1 MNWFSIFR
9 LGLVQLC
16 IGSSVVIPLSTLNRL
31 MKVELAL
38 PATIAGFLIALHYA
52 VQLTRVNWG
61 HLSDKSRNRS
71 QWIVL
76 GMLILGIGGI
86 LASSSIPLIESHFS
100 YGIMLALLSYSLIG
114 FGVGAAGTPLLALL
128 ATYSSKSQKGFA
140 ASITFLM
147 MILGLAITGI
157 TVGTILDP
165 YSHQK
170 LLKITSS
177 LAIITIIISFLSL
190 RNLERSLQNSSHALT
205 PNTINSDV
213 PILEGIKKVWM
224 EREAR
229 LFTIFIFISMGAF
242 SMQDPILEPFAGEVF
257 GFTVGEST
265 KLDGF
270 HKIGTLIGIISIVLC
285 LSKFRIGFGSL
296 SIVKNERLGSE
307 KLWLITG
314 CLFSALSLFII
325 SLLALTFKEPNLLN
339 SVVFIFG
346 ISNGVFTAGVL
357 GTMLHLASRGSGDNK
372 EGTRM
377 GIWGAA
383 QAYAT
388 MIAVFF
394 STLLVDILGLIMT
407 SLPSIYGIV
416 FLTAAS
422 FFIAS
427 AYLGSLIIKSDELNP
442 NQNILQ
448 SVN

>member
-1 MNWFSIFR
+1 MNWFSILR

-61 HLSDKSRNRS
+61 YLSDKTQNRS
-71 QWIVL
+71 QWIIF
-76 GMLILGIGGI
+76 GMLILGIGGV
-86 LASSSIPLIESHFS
+86 LASVSIPLIESNFA
-100 YGIMLALLSYSLIG
+100 YGIMLALFSYTLIG

-128 ATYSSKSQKGFA
+128 ASYSSKSQKGFA

-157 TVGTILDP
+157 TAGIILDP

-170 LLKITSS
+170 LIKITAS
-177 LAIITIIISFLSL
+177 LAIITNILSYLSL
-190 RNLERSLQNSSHALT
+190 KNLEKSLLNNADARIPNS
-205 PNTINSDV
+205 IRYDV
-213 PILEGIKKVWM
+213 PFLTGIKKIWM

-257 GFTVGEST
+257 GFAVGEST

-270 HKIGTLIGIISIVLC
+270 HKVGTLIGIILIILC
-285 LSKFRIGFGSL
+285 LSKFRIGFGSF
-296 SIVKNERLGSE
+296 SIFKNERLGSE

-325 SLLALTFKEPNLLN
+325 SLLGLTYRDPGILN
-339 SVVFIFG
+339 SVVFFFG
-346 ISNGVFTAGVL
+346 ISNGVFTAGIL
-357 GTMLHLASRGSGDNK
+357 GTMLHLASRGSGDNNT
-372 EGTRM
+372 GTRM

-394 STLLVDILGLIMT
+394 STVLVDILGLMMN
-407 SLPSIYGIV
+407 SLPSVYGIV

-422 FFIAS
+422 FFIA
-427 AYLGSLIIKSDELNP
+427 AAFLGSLIIKKDELDQ

-448 SVN
+448 SVS

>member
-1 MNWFSIFR
+1 MNWFSILR

-61 HLSDKSRNRS
+61 YLSDKTQNRS
-71 QWIVL
+71 QWIIF
-76 GMLILGIGGI
+76 GMLILGIGGV
-86 LASSSIPLIESHFS
+86 LASTSIPLIESNFA
-100 YGIMLALLSYSLIG
+100 YGIMLALFSYTLIG

-128 ATYSSKSQKGFA
+128 ASYSSKSQKGFA

-157 TVGTILDP
+157 TAGIILDP

-170 LLKITSS
+170 LIKITVS
-177 LAIITIIISFLSL
+177 LAIITNIISYVSL
-190 RNLERSLQNSSHALT
+190 KNLERSLQNNSNTYTL
-205 PNTINSDV
+205 NTINSDV
-213 PILEGIKKVWM
+213 PFLEGIKKVWM

-257 GFTVGEST
+257 GFAVGEST

-270 HKIGTLIGIISIVLC
+270 HKIGTLIGIVLIILC

-296 SIVKNERLGSE
+296 SIVKNDSLGSE
-307 KLWLITG
+307 KFWLITG

-325 SLLALTFKEPNLLN
+325 SLLGLTYRDPGILN
-339 SVVFIFG
+339 SVVFLFG
-346 ISNGVFTAGVL
+346 ISNGVFTAGIL
-357 GTMLHLASRGSGDNK
+357 GTMLHLASRNSGDNNT
-372 EGTRM
+372 GTRM

-394 STLLVDILGLIMT
+394 STVLVDILGLMMN
-407 SLPSIYGIV
+407 SLPSVYGIV

-422 FFIAS
+422 FFIA
-427 AYLGSLIIKSDELNP
+427 AAFLGSLIIKKDELDQ

-448 SVN
+448 SVS

>member
-1 MNWFSIFR
+1 MNWFSILR
-9 LGLVQLC
+9 LGLIQLC

-61 HLSDKSRNRS
+61 YLSDKTQNRS
-71 QWIVL
+71 QWIIF
-76 GMLILGIGGI
+76 GMLILGIGGV
-86 LASSSIPLIESHFS
+86 LASASIPLIESNFA
-100 YGIMLALLSYSLIG
+100 YGIMLALFSYTLIG

-128 ATYSSKSQKGFA
+128 ASYSSKSQKGFA

-157 TVGTILDP
+157 TAGIILDP

-170 LLKITSS
+170 LIKITTS
-177 LAIITIIISFLSL
+177 LAIITNILSYLSL
-190 RNLERSLQNSSHALT
+190 KNLEKTLRNNADVRT
-205 PNTINSDV
+205 PNAINYNE
-213 PILEGIKKVWM
+213 PFLEGIKKVWM

-257 GFTVGEST
+257 GFAVGEST

-270 HKIGTLIGIISIVLC
+270 HKIGTLIGIILIILC
-285 LSKFRIGFGSL
+285 LSKFRIGFASL

-307 KLWLITG
+307 KFWLITG
-314 CLFSALSLFII
+314 CLFSAFSLFII
-325 SLLALTFKEPNLLN
+325 SLLGLTYRDPGILN
-339 SVVFIFG
+339 SVVFLFG
-346 ISNGVFTAGVL
+346 ISNGVFTAGIL
-357 GTMLHLASRGSGDNK
+357 GTMLHLASRGSDGNNT
-372 EGTRM
+372 GTRM

-394 STLLVDILGLIMT
+394 STVLVDILGLMMN
-407 SLPSIYGIV
+407 SLPNVYGIV

-422 FFIAS
+422 FFIA
-427 AYLGSLIIKSDELNP
+427 AAFLGSLIIKKDELDQ

>member
-61 HLSDKSRNRS
+61 HLSDKSQNRS

-86 LASSSIPLIESHFS
+86 LASASIPLIENRFS
-100 YGIMLALLSYSLIG
+100 YGIILALFSYSLIG

-325 SLLALTFKEPNLLN
+325 SLLALTFTEPNLLN

-407 SLPSIYGIV
+407 SLPSVYGIV

>member
-1 MNWFSIFR
+1 MNWFSILR

-61 HLSDKSRNRS
+61 YLSDKTQNRS
-71 QWIVL
+71 QWIIF
-76 GMLILGIGGI
+76 GMLILGIGGV
-86 LASSSIPLIESHFS
+86 LASVSIPLIESNFA
-100 YGIMLALLSYSLIG
+100 YGIMLALFSYTLIG

-128 ATYSSKSQKGFA
+128 ASYSSKSQKGFA

-157 TVGTILDP
+157 TAGIILDP

-170 LLKITSS
+170 LMKITAS
-177 LAIITIIISFLSL
+177 LAIITNILSYLSL
-190 RNLERSLQNSSHALT
+190 KNLEKSLLNNADARIPNS
-205 PNTINSDV
+205 IRYDV
-213 PILEGIKKVWM
+213 PFLTGIKKIWM

-257 GFTVGEST
+257 GFAVGEST

-270 HKIGTLIGIISIVLC
+270 HKVGTLIGIILIILC
-285 LSKFRIGFGSL
+285 LSKFRIGFGSF
-296 SIVKNERLGSE
+296 SIFKNERLGSE
-307 KLWLITG
+307 KFWLITG

-325 SLLALTFKEPNLLN
+325 SLLGLTYRDPGILN
-339 SVVFIFG
+339 SVVFFFG
-346 ISNGVFTAGVL
+346 ISNGVFTAGIL
-357 GTMLHLASRGSGDNK
+357 GTMLHLASRGSGDNNT
-372 EGTRM
+372 GTRM

-394 STLLVDILGLIMT
+394 STVLVDILGLMMN
-407 SLPSIYGIV
+407 SLPSVYGIV

-422 FFIAS
+422 FFIA
-427 AYLGSLIIKSDELNP
+427 AAFLGSLIIKKDELDQ

-448 SVN
+448 SVS

>member
-1 MNWFSIFR
+1 MNWFTIFR

-61 HLSDKSRNRS
+61 HLSDKSQNRS

-76 GMLILGIGGI
+76 GMLILGMGGI
-86 LASSSIPLIESHFS
+86 LASASIPLIESHFS
-100 YGIMLALLSYSLIG
+100 YGIMLAIFSYSLIG

-128 ATYSSKSQKGFA
+128 ASYSSKSQKGFA

-147 MILGLAITGI
+147 MILGLAVTGI
-157 TVGTILDP
+157 TVGLILDP

-170 LLKITSS
+170 LIKITSS
-177 LAIITIIISFLSL
+177 LAIITNIISFLSL
-190 RNLERSLQNSSHALT
+190 RNLERSLQDSLNGLT
-205 PNTINSDV
+205 PATINSDV

-224 EREAR
+224 ERDAR

-270 HKIGTLIGIISIVLC
+270 HKIGTLIGIIAIVLC
-285 LSKFRIGFGSL
+285 LSKFSVGSGFL
-296 SIVKNERLGSE
+296 SIVKNDRIGSE
-307 KLWLITG
+307 KLWLIIG

-325 SLLALTFKEPNLLN
+325 SLLALTSAEASVLN
-339 SVVFIFG
+339 SVVFFFG

-357 GTMLHLASRGSGDNK
+357 GTMLHLASKGSGDYK

-388 MIAVFF
+388 MIAVFL
-394 STLLVDILGLIMT
+394 STLLVDVLGLFMT
-407 SLPSIYGIV
+407 SLPSVYGIV

-427 AYLGSLIIKSDELNP
+427 AYLGSLIIKSDEPNP

>member
-1 MNWFSIFR
+1 MNWFSILR

-61 HLSDKSRNRS
+61 YLSDKTQNRS
-71 QWIVL
+71 QWIIF
-76 GMLILGIGGI
+76 GMLILGIGGV
-86 LASSSIPLIESHFS
+86 LASVSIPLIESNFA
-100 YGIMLALLSYSLIG
+100 YGIMLALFSYTLIG

-128 ATYSSKSQKGFA
+128 ASYSSKSQKGFA

-157 TVGTILDP
+157 TAGIILDP

-170 LLKITSS
+170 LMKITAS
-177 LAIITIIISFLSL
+177 LAIITNILSYLSL
-190 RNLERSLQNSSHALT
+190 KNLEKSLLNNADARIPNS
-205 PNTINSDV
+205 IRYDV
-213 PILEGIKKVWM
+213 PFLTGIKKIWM

-257 GFTVGEST
+257 GFAVGEST

-270 HKIGTLIGIISIVLC
+270 HKIGTLIGIILIILC
-285 LSKFRIGFGSL
+285 LSKFRIGFRSF
-296 SIVKNERLGSE
+296 SIFKNERLGSE
-307 KLWLITG
+307 KFWLITG

-325 SLLALTFKEPNLLN
+325 SLLGLTYRDPGILN
-339 SVVFIFG
+339 SVVFFFG
-346 ISNGVFTAGVL
+346 ISNGVFTAGIL
-357 GTMLHLASRGSGDNK
+357 GTMLHLASRGSGDNNT
-372 EGTRM
+372 GTRM

-394 STLLVDILGLIMT
+394 STVLVDILGLMMN
-407 SLPSIYGIV
+407 SLPSVYGIV

-422 FFIAS
+422 FFIA
-427 AYLGSLIIKSDELNP
+427 AAFLGSLIIKKDELDQ

-448 SVN
+448 SVS

>member
-61 HLSDKSRNRS
+61 HLSDKSQNRS

-86 LASSSIPLIESHFS
+86 LASASIPLIENRFS
-100 YGIMLALLSYSLIG
+100 YGIILALLSYSLIG

-213 PILEGIKKVWM
+213 PILEGIKKVWR
-224 EREAR
+224 ERDAR

-325 SLLALTFKEPNLLN
+325 SLLALTFTEPNLLN

-407 SLPSIYGIV
+407 SLPSVYGIV

>member
-61 HLSDKSRNRS
+61 HLSDKSQNRS

-86 LASSSIPLIESHFS
+86 LASASIPLIENRFS
-100 YGIMLALLSYSLIG
+100 YGIILALLSYGLIG

-157 TVGTILDP
+157 TVGIILDP

-170 LLKITSS
+170 LIKITSS
-177 LAIITIIISFLSL
+177 LAIITNIISFLSL
-190 RNLERSLQNSSHALT
+190 RHLERSLQNSSHALK
-205 PNTINSDV
+205 PNTISSDV

-285 LSKFRIGFGSL
+285 LSKFRFGFGSL

-325 SLLALTFKEPNLLN
+325 SLLALKFTESSVLN
-339 SVVFIFG
+339 AVVFIFG

-357 GTMLHLASRGSGDNK
+357 GTMLHLASRGSSDNK

-394 STLLVDILGLIMT
+394 STFLVDILGLMMT
-407 SLPSIYGIV
+407 SLPSVYGIV

>member
-1 MNWFSIFR
+1 MNWFSILR

-61 HLSDKSRNRS
+61 YLSDKTQNRS
-71 QWIVL
+71 QWIIF
-76 GMLILGIGGI
+76 GMLILGIGGV
-86 LASSSIPLIESHFS
+86 LASVSIPLIESNFA
-100 YGIMLALLSYSLIG
+100 YGIMLALFSYTLIG

-128 ATYSSKSQKGFA
+128 ASYSSKSQKGFA

-157 TVGTILDP
+157 TAGIILDP

-170 LLKITSS
+170 LMKITAS
-177 LAIITIIISFLSL
+177 LAIITNILSYLSL
-190 RNLERSLQNSSHALT
+190 KNLEKSLLNNADARIPNSIRYDAPFLT
-205 PNTINSDV
+205 
-213 PILEGIKKVWM
+213 GIKKIWM

-257 GFTVGEST
+257 GFAVGEST

-270 HKIGTLIGIISIVLC
+270 HKVGTLIGIILIILC
-285 LSKFRIGFGSL
+285 LSKFRIGFGSF
-296 SIVKNERLGSE
+296 SIFKNERLGSE

-325 SLLALTFKEPNLLN
+325 SLLGLTYRDPGILN
-339 SVVFIFG
+339 SVVFFFG
-346 ISNGVFTAGVL
+346 ISNGVFTAGIL
-357 GTMLHLASRGSGDNK
+357 GTMLHLASRGSGDNNT
-372 EGTRM
+372 GTRM

-394 STLLVDILGLIMT
+394 STVLVDILGLMMN
-407 SLPSIYGIV
+407 SLPGVYGIV

-422 FFIAS
+422 FFIA
-427 AYLGSLIIKSDELNP
+427 AAFLGSLIIKKDELDQ

>member
-61 HLSDKSRNRS
+61 HLSDKSQNRS

-86 LASSSIPLIESHFS
+86 LASASIPLIENRFS
-100 YGIMLALLSYSLIG
+100 YGIILALLSYSLIG

-296 SIVKNERLGSE
+296 SIIKNERLGSE

-325 SLLALTFKEPNLLN
+325 SLLALTFTEPNLLN

-407 SLPSIYGIV
+407 SLPSVYGIV

>member
-1 MNWFSIFR
+1 MNWFSILR

-61 HLSDKSRNRS
+61 YLSDKTQNRS
-71 QWIVL
+71 QWIIF
-76 GMLILGIGGI
+76 GMLVLGIGGV
-86 LASSSIPLIESHFS
+86 LASASIPLIENNFAYGILLALFS
-100 YGIMLALLSYSLIG
+100 YTLIG

-128 ATYSSKSQKGFA
+128 ASYSSKSQKGFA

-157 TVGTILDP
+157 TAGIILDP
-165 YSHQK
+165 YSHEK
-170 LLKITSS
+170 LLKITASI
-177 LAIITIIISFLSL
+177 AIITNILSYLSL
-190 RNLERSLQNSSHALT
+190 KNLEKSMQNNAAAHT
-205 PNTINSDV
+205 PNAINYDV
-213 PILEGIKKVWM
+213 PFLEGIKKVWM

-257 GFTVGEST
+257 GFAVGEST

-270 HKIGTLIGIISIVLC
+270 HKIGTLIGIILIILC
-285 LSKFRIGFGSL
+285 LSKFKIGFGSL

-307 KLWLITG
+307 KFWLITG
-314 CLFSALSLFII
+314 CLFSAFSLFII
-325 SLLALTFKEPNLLN
+325 SLLGLTYRDPGILN
-339 SVVFIFG
+339 SVVFLFG
-346 ISNGVFTAGVL
+346 ISNGVFTAGIL
-357 GTMLHLASRGSGDNK
+357 GTMLHLASKDSGDNNT
-372 EGTRM
+372 GTRM

-394 STLLVDILGLIMT
+394 STVLVDILGLMMN
-407 SLPSIYGIV
+407 SLPSVYGIV

-422 FFIAS
+422 FFIA
-427 AYLGSLIIKSDELNP
+427 AAFLGSFIIKKDELDQ

-448 SVN
+448 SVS

>member
-1 MNWFSIFR
+1 MNWFSILR

-61 HLSDKSRNRS
+61 YLSDKTQNRS
-71 QWIVL
+71 QWIIF
-76 GMLILGIGGI
+76 GMLILGIGGV
-86 LASSSIPLIESHFS
+86 LASASIPLIESNFA
-100 YGIMLALLSYSLIG
+100 YGIMLALFSYTLIG

-128 ATYSSKSQKGFA
+128 ASYSSKSQKGFA

-157 TVGTILDP
+157 TAGILLDP

-170 LLKITSS
+170 LIKITAS
-177 LAIITIIISFLSL
+177 LAIITNILSYLSL
-190 RNLERSLQNSSHALT
+190 KNLEKSLQNNADGRI
-205 PNTINSDV
+205 PNAINYDV
-213 PILEGIKKVWM
+213 PFLEGIKKVWM

-257 GFTVGEST
+257 GFAVGEST

-270 HKIGTLIGIISIVLC
+270 HKIGTLIGIILIILC

-307 KLWLITG
+307 KFWLITG
-314 CLFSALSLFII
+314 CIFSAFSLFMI
-325 SLLALTFKEPNLLN
+325 SLLGLTYRDPSILN
-339 SVVFIFG
+339 SVVFLFG
-346 ISNGVFTAGVL
+346 ISNGVFTAGIL
-357 GTMLHLASRGSGDNK
+357 GTMLHLASRGSDGNNT
-372 EGTRM
+372 GTRM

-394 STLLVDILGLIMT
+394 STVLVDILGLMMN
-407 SLPSIYGIV
+407 SLPNVYGIV

-422 FFIAS
+422 FFIVA
-427 AYLGSLIIKSDELNP
+427 AFLGSLIIKKDELDQ

>member
-1 MNWFSIFR
+1 MNWFSILR

-61 HLSDKSRNRS
+61 YLSDKTQNRS
-71 QWIVL
+71 QWIIF
-76 GMLILGIGGI
+76 GMLILGIGGV
-86 LASSSIPLIESHFS
+86 LASASIPLIESNFV
-100 YGIMLALLSYSLIG
+100 YGIMLALFSYTLIG

-128 ATYSSKSQKGFA
+128 ASYSSKSQKGFA

-157 TVGTILDP
+157 TAGIILDP

-170 LLKITSS
+170 LIKITAC
-177 LAIITIIISFLSL
+177 LAIITNILSYLSL
-190 RNLERSLQNSSHALT
+190 KNLEKTLRNNTDART
-205 PNTINSDV
+205 PNASNYKE
-213 PILEGIKKVWM
+213 PFLEGIKKVWM

-257 GFTVGEST
+257 GFAVGEST

-270 HKIGTLIGIISIVLC
+270 HKIGTLIGIILIILC
-285 LSKFRIGFGSL
+285 LSKFRIGFASL
-296 SIVKNERLGSE
+296 SIVKKERLGSE
-307 KLWLITG
+307 KFWLITG
-314 CLFSALSLFII
+314 CLFSAFSLFII
-325 SLLALTFKEPNLLN
+325 SLLGLTYRDPGILN
-339 SVVFIFG
+339 SIVFLFG
-346 ISNGVFTAGVL
+346 ISNGVFTAGIL
-357 GTMLHLASRGSGDNK
+357 GTMLHLASRGSDDNNT
-372 EGTRM
+372 GTRM

-394 STLLVDILGLIMT
+394 STVLVDILGLMMN
-407 SLPSIYGIV
+407 SLPSVYGIV

-422 FFIAS
+422 FFIA
-427 AYLGSLIIKSDELNP
+427 AAFLGSLILKKDELNQ

-448 SVN
+448 SVS

>member
-1 MNWFSIFR
+1 MNWFSILR

-61 HLSDKSRNRS
+61 YLSDKTQNRS
-71 QWIVL
+71 QWIIF
-76 GMLILGIGGI
+76 GMLILGIGGV
-86 LASSSIPLIESHFS
+86 LASVSIPLIESNFA
-100 YGIMLALLSYSLIG
+100 YGIMLALFSYTLIG

-128 ATYSSKSQKGFA
+128 ASYSSKSQKGFA

-157 TVGTILDP
+157 TAGIILDP

-170 LLKITSS
+170 LIKITAS
-177 LAIITIIISFLSL
+177 LAIITNIFSYLSLKNLEKSL
-190 RNLERSLQNSSHALT
+190 RNNAVAHT
-205 PNTINSDV
+205 PNAIRYDV
-213 PILEGIKKVWM
+213 PFLTGIKKIWM

-257 GFTVGEST
+257 GYAVGEST

-270 HKIGTLIGIISIVLC
+270 HKIGTLIGIILIVLC
-285 LSKFRIGFGSL
+285 LSKFRIGFRSF

-307 KLWLITG
+307 KFWLITG

-325 SLLALTFKEPNLLN
+325 SLLGLTFRDPGILN
-339 SVVFIFG
+339 SVVFLFG
-346 ISNGVFTAGVL
+346 ISNGVFTAGIL
-357 GTMLHLASRGSGDNK
+357 GTMLHLASRGSGDNNT
-372 EGTRM
+372 GTRM

-394 STLLVDILGLIMT
+394 STVLVDILGLMMN
-407 SLPSIYGIV
+407 SLPSVYGIV

-422 FFIAS
+422 FFIA
-427 AYLGSLIIKSDELNP
+427 AAFLGSLIIRKDELDQ

-448 SVN
+448 SVS

>member
-61 HLSDKSRNRS
+61 HLSDKSRYRS
-71 QWIVL
+71 QWIVF

-86 LASSSIPLIESHFS
+86 LASASIPLIESRFS

-157 TVGTILDP
+157 TVGIILDP

-170 LLKITSS
+170 LIKITSS
-177 LAIITIIISFLSL
+177 LAILTNIISFLSL
-190 RNLERSLQNSSHALT
+190 RNLERSLQNSSNALT
-205 PNTINSDV
+205 QNTINSDV

-224 EREAR
+224 ERDAR

-270 HKIGTLIGIISIVLC
+270 HKIGTLLGIISIVLC
-285 LSKFRIGFGSL
+285 LSKFKIGFGSL

-325 SLLALTFKEPNLLN
+325 SLLALTFAESSALN
-339 SVVFIFG
+339 SVVFFFG
-346 ISNGVFTAGVL
+346 ISNGIFTAGVL
-357 GTMLHLASRGSGDNK
+357 GTMLHLASRGSSDNK

-407 SLPSIYGIV
+407 SLPSVYGIV
-416 FLTAAS
+416 FLTAAC

-442 NQNILQ
+442 NQNLLQ

>member
-1 MNWFSIFR
+1 MSWFSIFR

-61 HLSDKSRNRS
+61 HLSDKTQNRS
-71 QWIVL
+71 QWIIF

-86 LASSSIPLIESHFS
+86 LASVSIPLIESRFGQ
-100 YGIMLALLSYSLIG
+100 GIMLALFSYSLIG

-128 ATYSSKSQKGFA
+128 ASYSSKSQKGFA

-147 MILGLAITGI
+147 MILGLAVTGI
-157 TVGTILDP
+157 TVGIILDP

-170 LLKITSS
+170 LIQITSS
-177 LAIITIIISFLSL
+177 LAVITNIISFMSL
-190 RNLERSLQNSSHALT
+190 RNLEKSLQNSSYDPET
-205 PNTINSDV
+205 ETINYNVSF
-213 PILEGIKKVWM
+213 IEGIKKVWM

-257 GFTVGEST
+257 GFAVGEST

-270 HKIGTLIGIISIVLC
+270 HKIGTLIGIILIILC

-296 SIVKNERLGSE
+296 SFVKNERLGSE
-307 KLWLITG
+307 KFWLITG
-314 CLFSALSLFII
+314 CLFSALSLIII
-325 SLLALTFKEPNLLN
+325 SVLGLTYRDPGILN
-339 SVVFIFG
+339 SVVFLFG
-346 ISNGVFTAGVL
+346 ISNGVFTAGIL
-357 GTMLHLASRGSGDNK
+357 GTMLHLASRGSGGNNT
-372 EGTRM
+372 GTRM

-394 STLLVDILGLIMT
+394 STVLVDILGLMMN
-407 SLPSIYGIV
+407 SLPSVYGIV

-422 FFIAS
+422 FFIA
-427 AYLGSLIIKSDELNP
+427 AAFLGSLIIKKDELDQ

-448 SVN
+448 SVS

>member
-1 MNWFSIFR
+1 MNWFSILR

-52 VQLTRVNWG
+52 VQLTRVNLG
-61 HLSDKSRNRS
+61 YLSDKTQNRS
-71 QWIVL
+71 QWIIF
-76 GMLILGIGGI
+76 GMLILGIGGV
-86 LASSSIPLIESHFS
+86 LASVSIPLIESNFA
-100 YGIMLALLSYSLIG
+100 YGIMLALFSYTLIG

-128 ATYSSKSQKGFA
+128 ASYSSKSQKGFA

-157 TVGTILDP
+157 TAGIILDP

-170 LLKITSS
+170 LMKITAS
-177 LAIITIIISFLSL
+177 LAIITNILSYLSL
-190 RNLERSLQNSSHALT
+190 KNLEKSLLNNADARIPNS
-205 PNTINSDV
+205 IRYDV
-213 PILEGIKKVWM
+213 PFLTGIKKIWM

-257 GFTVGEST
+257 GFAVGEST

-270 HKIGTLIGIISIVLC
+270 HKIGTLIGIILIILC
-285 LSKFRIGFGSL
+285 LSKFRIGFRSF
-296 SIVKNERLGSE
+296 SIFKNERLGSE
-307 KLWLITG
+307 KFWLITG

-325 SLLALTFKEPNLLN
+325 SLLGLTYRDPGILN
-339 SVVFIFG
+339 SVVFFFG
-346 ISNGVFTAGVL
+346 ISNGVFTAGIL
-357 GTMLHLASRGSGDNK
+357 GTMLHLASRGSGDNNT
-372 EGTRM
+372 GTRM

-394 STLLVDILGLIMT
+394 STVLVDILGLMMN
-407 SLPSIYGIV
+407 SLPSVYGIV

-422 FFIAS
+422 FFIA
-427 AYLGSLIIKSDELNP
+427 AAFLGSLIIKKDELDQ

-448 SVN
+448 SVS

>member
-1 MNWFSIFR
+1 MNWFSILR

-61 HLSDKSRNRS
+61 YLSDKTQNRS
-71 QWIVL
+71 QWIIF
-76 GMLILGIGGI
+76 GMLILGIGGV
-86 LASSSIPLIESHFS
+86 LASASIPLIESNFA
-100 YGIMLALLSYSLIG
+100 YGIMLALFSYTLIG

-128 ATYSSKSQKGFA
+128 ASYSSKSQKGFA

-157 TVGTILDP
+157 TAGIILDP

-170 LLKITSS
+170 LIKITAS
-177 LAIITIIISFLSL
+177 LAIITNILSYLSL
-190 RNLERSLQNSSHALT
+190 KNLEKSLQNNADART
-205 PNTINSDV
+205 QNAINYDV
-213 PILEGIKKVWM
+213 PFLEGIKKVWM

-257 GFTVGEST
+257 GFAVGEST

-270 HKIGTLIGIISIVLC
+270 HKIGTLIGIILIILC

-296 SIVKNERLGSE
+296 SFVKNERLGSE
-307 KLWLITG
+307 KFWLITG
-314 CLFSALSLFII
+314 CLFSALSLIII
-325 SLLALTFKEPNLLN
+325 SVLGLTYRDPGILN
-339 SVVFIFG
+339 SVVFLFG
-346 ISNGVFTAGVL
+346 ISNGVFTAGIL
-357 GTMLHLASRGSGDNK
+357 GTMLHLASRGSGDNNT
-372 EGTRM
+372 GTRM

-394 STLLVDILGLIMT
+394 STVLVDILGIMMN
-407 SLPSIYGIV
+407 SLPSVYGIV

-422 FFIAS
+422 FFIA
-427 AYLGSLIIKSDELNP
+427 AAFLGSLIIKKDELDQ

-448 SVN
+448 SVS

>member
-1 MNWFSIFR
+1 MNWFSILR

-61 HLSDKSRNRS
+61 YLSDKTQNRS
-71 QWIVL
+71 QWIIF
-76 GMLILGIGGI
+76 GMLILGIGGV
-86 LASSSIPLIESHFS
+86 LASVSIPLIESNFA
-100 YGIMLALLSYSLIG
+100 YGIMLALFSYTLIG

-128 ATYSSKSQKGFA
+128 ASYSSKSQKGFA

-157 TVGTILDP
+157 TTGIILDP

-170 LLKITSS
+170 LMKITAS
-177 LAIITIIISFLSL
+177 LAIITNILSYLSL
-190 RNLERSLQNSSHALT
+190 KNLEKSLLNNADARIPNSIRYDAPFLT
-205 PNTINSDV
+205 
-213 PILEGIKKVWM
+213 GIKKIWM

-257 GFTVGEST
+257 GFAVGEST

-270 HKIGTLIGIISIVLC
+270 HKVGTLIGIILIILC
-285 LSKFRIGFGSL
+285 LSKFRIGFGSF
-296 SIVKNERLGSE
+296 SIFKNERLGSE

-325 SLLALTFKEPNLLN
+325 SLLGLTYRDPGILN
-339 SVVFIFG
+339 SVVFFFG
-346 ISNGVFTAGVL
+346 ISNGVFTAGIL
-357 GTMLHLASRGSGDNK
+357 GTMLHLASRGSGDNST
-372 EGTRM
+372 GTRM

-394 STLLVDILGLIMT
+394 STVLVDILGLMMN
-407 SLPSIYGIV
+407 SLPSVYGIV

-422 FFIAS
+422 FFIA
-427 AYLGSLIIKSDELNP
+427 AAFLGSLIIKKDELDQ

-448 SVN
+448 SVS

>member
-86 LASSSIPLIESHFS
+86 LASASIPLIESRFS
-100 YGIMLALLSYSLIG
+100 YGIMLALFSYSLIG

-157 TVGTILDP
+157 TVGVILDP

-170 LLKITSS
+170 LIKITSS
-177 LAIITIIISFLSL
+177 LAIITNIISFLSL
-190 RNLERSLQNSSHALT
+190 RNLERSLQNSSNSLT
-205 PNTINSDV
+205 ANTINSNV

-224 EREAR
+224 ERDAR

-285 LSKFRIGFGSL
+285 LSKFKIGIGSL
-296 SIVKNERLGSE
+296 SIIKDERLGSE
-307 KLWLITG
+307 RLWLITG

-325 SLLALTFKEPNLLN
+325 SLLAITFAGSSALN
-339 SVVFIFG
+339 SVVFFFG
-346 ISNGVFTAGVL
+346 ISNGIFTAGVL

-394 STLLVDILGLIMT
+394 STVLVDILGLIMT
-407 SLPSIYGIV
+407 SLPSVYGIV
-416 FLTAAS
+416 FLTAAC

>member
-1 MNWFSIFR
+1 MNWFSILR

-61 HLSDKSRNRS
+61 YLSDKTQNRS
-71 QWIVL
+71 QWIIF
-76 GMLILGIGGI
+76 GMLILGIGGV
-86 LASSSIPLIESHFS
+86 LASVSIPLIESNFA
-100 YGIMLALLSYSLIG
+100 YGIMLALFSYTLIG

-128 ATYSSKSQKGFA
+128 ASYSSKSQKGFA

-157 TVGTILDP
+157 TAGIILDP

-170 LLKITSS
+170 LMKITAS
-177 LAIITIIISFLSL
+177 LAIITNILSYLSL
-190 RNLERSLQNSSHALT
+190 KNLEKSLLNNADARIPNS
-205 PNTINSDV
+205 IRYDV
-213 PILEGIKKVWM
+213 PFLTGIKKIWM

-257 GFTVGEST
+257 GFAVGEST

-270 HKIGTLIGIISIVLC
+270 HKIGTLIGIILIILC
-285 LSKFRIGFGSL
+285 LSKFRIGFGSF
-296 SIVKNERLGSE
+296 SIFKNERLGSE

-325 SLLALTFKEPNLLN
+325 SLLGLTYRDPGILN
-339 SVVFIFG
+339 SVVFFFG
-346 ISNGVFTAGVL
+346 ISNGVFTAGIL
-357 GTMLHLASRGSGDNK
+357 GTMLHLASRGSGDNNT
-372 EGTRM
+372 GTRM

-394 STLLVDILGLIMT
+394 STVLVDILGLMMN
-407 SLPSIYGIV
+407 SLPSVYGIV

-422 FFIAS
+422 FFIA
-427 AYLGSLIIKSDELNP
+427 AAFLGSLIIKKDELDQ

>member
-1 MNWFSIFR
+1 MNWFSILR

-61 HLSDKSRNRS
+61 YLSDKTQNRS
-71 QWIVL
+71 QWIIF
-76 GMLILGIGGI
+76 GMLILGIGGV
-86 LASSSIPLIESHFS
+86 LASVSIPLIESNFA
-100 YGIMLALLSYSLIG
+100 YGIMLALFSYTLIG

-128 ATYSSKSQKGFA
+128 ASYSSKSQKGFA

-157 TVGTILDP
+157 TAGIILDP

-170 LLKITSS
+170 LMKITAS
-177 LAIITIIISFLSL
+177 LAIITNILSYLSL
-190 RNLERSLQNSSHALT
+190 KNLEKSLLNNADARI
-205 PNTINSDV
+205 PNAINYDV
-213 PILEGIKKVWM
+213 PFLEGIKKVWM

-257 GFTVGEST
+257 GFAVGEST

-270 HKIGTLIGIISIVLC
+270 HKIGTLIGIILIILC
-285 LSKFRIGFGSL
+285 LSKFRIGFGSF
-296 SIVKNERLGSE
+296 SIFKNERLGSE

-325 SLLALTFKEPNLLN
+325 SLLGLTYRDPGILN
-339 SVVFIFG
+339 SVVFFFG
-346 ISNGVFTAGVL
+346 ISNGVFTAGIL
-357 GTMLHLASRGSGDNK
+357 GTMLHLASRGSGDNNT
-372 EGTRM
+372 GTRM

-394 STLLVDILGLIMT
+394 STVLVDILGLMMN
-407 SLPSIYGIV
+407 SLPSVYGIV
-416 FLTAAS
+416 FLTAAI
-422 FFIAS
+422 FFIA
-427 AYLGSLIIKSDELNP
+427 AAFLGSLIIKKDELDQ

-448 SVN
+448 SVS

>member
-1 MNWFSIFR
+1 MNWFSILR

-61 HLSDKSRNRS
+61 YLSDKTQNRS
-71 QWIVL
+71 QWIIF
-76 GMLILGIGGI
+76 GMLILGIGGV
-86 LASSSIPLIESHFS
+86 LASASIPLIESNFA
-100 YGIMLALLSYSLIG
+100 YGIMLALFSYTLIG

-128 ATYSSKSQKGFA
+128 ASYSSKSQKGFA

-157 TVGTILDP
+157 TAGIILDP

-170 LLKITSS
+170 LIKITAS
-177 LAIITIIISFLSL
+177 LAIITNILSFLSL
-190 RNLERSLQNSSHALT
+190 KNLEKSLRNNADART
-205 PNTINSDV
+205 PNAINYDV
-213 PILEGIKKVWM
+213 PFLEGIKKVWM

-257 GFTVGEST
+257 GFAVGEST

-270 HKIGTLIGIISIVLC
+270 HKIGTLIGIILIILC

-296 SIVKNERLGSE
+296 SFVKNERLGSE
-307 KLWLITG
+307 KFWLITG
-314 CLFSALSLFII
+314 CLFSALSLIII
-325 SLLALTFKEPNLLN
+325 SILGLTYRDPGILN
-339 SVVFIFG
+339 SVVFLFG
-346 ISNGVFTAGVL
+346 ISNGVFTAGIL
-357 GTMLHLASRGSGDNK
+357 GTMLHLASRGSGDNNT
-372 EGTRM
+372 GTRM

-388 MIAVFF
+388 MIAVFV
-394 STLLVDILGLIMT
+394 STVLVDILGLMMN
-407 SLPSIYGIV
+407 SLPSVYGIV

-422 FFIAS
+422 FFIA
-427 AYLGSLIIKSDELNP
+427 AAFLGSLIIKKDELNQ

-448 SVN
+448 SVS

>member
-1 MNWFSIFR
+1 MNWFSILR

-61 HLSDKSRNRS
+61 YLSDKTQNRS
-71 QWIVL
+71 QWIIF
-76 GMLILGIGGI
+76 GMLILGIGGV
-86 LASSSIPLIESHFS
+86 LASVSIPLIESNFA
-100 YGIMLALLSYSLIG
+100 YGIMLALFSYTLIG

-128 ATYSSKSQKGFA
+128 ASYSSKSQKGFA

-157 TVGTILDP
+157 TAGIILDP

-170 LLKITSS
+170 LMKITAS
-177 LAIITIIISFLSL
+177 LAIITNILSYLSL
-190 RNLERSLQNSSHALT
+190 KNLEKSLLNNADARIPNS
-205 PNTINSDV
+205 IRYDV
-213 PILEGIKKVWM
+213 PFLTGIKKIWM

-257 GFTVGEST
+257 GFAVGEST
-265 KLDGF
+265 KLDGL
-270 HKIGTLIGIISIVLC
+270 HKVGTLIGIILIILC
-285 LSKFRIGFGSL
+285 LSKFRIGFGSF
-296 SIVKNERLGSE
+296 SIFKNERLGSE

-325 SLLALTFKEPNLLN
+325 SLLGLTYRDPVILN
-339 SVVFIFG
+339 SVVFLFG
-346 ISNGVFTAGVL
+346 ISNGVFTAGIL
-357 GTMLHLASRGSGDNK
+357 GTMLHLASRGSGDNNT
-372 EGTRM
+372 GTRM

-394 STLLVDILGLIMT
+394 STVLVDILGLMMN
-407 SLPSIYGIV
+407 SLPSVYGIV

-422 FFIAS
+422 FFIA
-427 AYLGSLIIKSDELNP
+427 AAFLGSLIIKKDELDQ

-448 SVN
+448 SVS

>member
-1 MNWFSIFR
+1 MNWFSILR

-61 HLSDKSRNRS
+61 YLSDKTQNRS
-71 QWIVL
+71 QWIIF
-76 GMLILGIGGI
+76 GMLILGIGGV
-86 LASSSIPLIESHFS
+86 LASVSIPLIESNFA
-100 YGIMLALLSYSLIG
+100 YGIMLALFSYTLIG

-128 ATYSSKSQKGFA
+128 ASYSSKSQKGFA

-157 TVGTILDP
+157 TAGIILDP

-170 LLKITSS
+170 LMKITAS
-177 LAIITIIISFLSL
+177 LAIITNILSYLSL
-190 RNLERSLQNSSHALT
+190 KNLEKSLLNNADARIPNS
-205 PNTINSDV
+205 IRYDV
-213 PILEGIKKVWM
+213 PFLTGIKKIWM

-257 GFTVGEST
+257 GFAVGEST

-270 HKIGTLIGIISIVLC
+270 HKVGTLIGIILIILC
-285 LSKFRIGFGSL
+285 LSKFRIGFRSF
-296 SIVKNERLGSE
+296 SIFKNERLGSE

-325 SLLALTFKEPNLLN
+325 SLLGLTYRDPGILN
-339 SVVFIFG
+339 SVVFFFG
-346 ISNGVFTAGVL
+346 ISNGVFTAGIL
-357 GTMLHLASRGSGDNK
+357 GTMLHLASRGSGDNNT
-372 EGTRM
+372 GTRM

-394 STLLVDILGLIMT
+394 STVLVDILGLMMN
-407 SLPSIYGIV
+407 SLPSVYGIV

-422 FFIAS
+422 FFIA
-427 AYLGSLIIKSDELNP
+427 AAFLGSLIIKKDELDQ

-448 SVN
+448 SVS

>member
-1 MNWFSIFR
+1 MNWFSILR
-9 LGLVQLC
+9 LGLIQLC

-31 MKVELAL
+31 MKVELTL

-61 HLSDKSRNRS
+61 YLSDKTQNRS
-71 QWIVL
+71 QWIIF
-76 GMLILGIGGI
+76 GMLILGIGGV
-86 LASSSIPLIESHFS
+86 LASASIPLIESNFA
-100 YGIMLALLSYSLIG
+100 YGIMLALFSYTLIG

-128 ATYSSKSQKGFA
+128 ASYSSKSQKGFA

-157 TVGTILDP
+157 TAGIILDP

-170 LLKITSS
+170 LIKITTS
-177 LAIITIIISFLSL
+177 LAIITNTLSYLSL
-190 RNLERSLQNSSHALT
+190 KNLEKTLRNNTDALS
-205 PNTINSDV
+205 PNAINYNE
-213 PILEGIKKVWM
+213 PFLEGIKKVWM

-257 GFTVGEST
+257 GFAVGEST

-270 HKIGTLIGIISIVLC
+270 HKIGTLIGIILIILC
-285 LSKFRIGFGSL
+285 LSKFRIGFASL

-307 KLWLITG
+307 KFWLITG
-314 CLFSALSLFII
+314 CLFSAFSLFII
-325 SLLALTFKEPNLLN
+325 SLLGVTYRDPGILN
-339 SVVFIFG
+339 SVVFLFG
-346 ISNGVFTAGVL
+346 ISNGVFTAGIL
-357 GTMLHLASRGSGDNK
+357 GTMLHLASRGSDGNNT
-372 EGTRM
+372 GTRM

-394 STLLVDILGLIMT
+394 STVLVDILGLMMN
-407 SLPSIYGIV
+407 SLPSVYGIV

-422 FFIAS
+422 FFIA
-427 AYLGSLIIKSDELNP
+427 AAFLGSLIIKKDELDQ

-448 SVN
+448 SVS

>member
-1 MNWFSIFR
+1 MNWFSILR
-9 LGLVQLC
+9 LGLIQLC

-61 HLSDKSRNRS
+61 YLSDKTQNRS
-71 QWIVL
+71 QWIIF
-76 GMLILGIGGI
+76 GMLILGIGGV
-86 LASSSIPLIESHFS
+86 LASASIPLIESNFA
-100 YGIMLALLSYSLIG
+100 YGIMLALFSYTLIG

-128 ATYSSKSQKGFA
+128 ASYSSKSQKGFA

-157 TVGTILDP
+157 TAGIILDP

-170 LLKITSS
+170 LIKITTS
-177 LAIITIIISFLSL
+177 LAIITNILSYLSL
-190 RNLERSLQNSSHALT
+190 KNLEKTLRNNADIRT
-205 PNTINSDV
+205 PNAINYNE
-213 PILEGIKKVWM
+213 PFFEGIKKVWM

-257 GFTVGEST
+257 GFAVGEST

-270 HKIGTLIGIISIVLC
+270 HKIGTLIGIILIILC
-285 LSKFRIGFGSL
+285 LSKFRIGFASL

-307 KLWLITG
+307 KFWLITG
-314 CLFSALSLFII
+314 CLFSAFSLFII
-325 SLLALTFKEPNLLN
+325 SLLGVTYRDPGILN
-339 SVVFIFG
+339 SVVFLFG
-346 ISNGVFTAGVL
+346 ISNGVFTAGLL
-357 GTMLHLASRGSGDNK
+357 GTMLHLASRGSDGNNT
-372 EGTRM
+372 GTRM

-394 STLLVDILGLIMT
+394 STVLVDILGLMMN
-407 SLPSIYGIV
+407 SLPSVYGIV

-422 FFIAS
+422 FFIA
-427 AYLGSLIIKSDELNP
+427 AAFLGSLIIKEDELDQ
-442 NQNILQ
+442 NQNILR
-448 SVN
+448 SVS

>member
-1 MNWFSIFR
+1 MNWFSILR

-61 HLSDKSRNRS
+61 YLSDKTQNRS
-71 QWIVL
+71 QWIIF
-76 GMLILGIGGI
+76 GMLILGIGGV
-86 LASSSIPLIESHFS
+86 LASASIPLIESNFA
-100 YGIMLALLSYSLIG
+100 YGIMLALFSYTLIG

-128 ATYSSKSQKGFA
+128 ASYSSKSQKGFA

-157 TVGTILDP
+157 TAGIILDP

-170 LLKITSS
+170 LIKITAS
-177 LAIITIIISFLSL
+177 LAIITNILSFLSL
-190 RNLERSLQNSSHALT
+190 KNLEKSLRNNADVRT
-205 PNTINSDV
+205 PNAINYDV
-213 PILEGIKKVWM
+213 PFLEGIKKVWM

-257 GFTVGEST
+257 GFAVGEST

-270 HKIGTLIGIISIVLC
+270 HKIGTLIGIILIILC
-285 LSKFRIGFGSL
+285 LSKFRIGFASL

-307 KLWLITG
+307 KFWLITG
-314 CLFSALSLFII
+314 CLFSAFSLFII
-325 SLLALTFKEPNLLN
+325 SLLGLTYRDPGILN
-339 SVVFIFG
+339 SVVFLFG
-346 ISNGVFTAGVL
+346 ISNGVFTAGIL
-357 GTMLHLASRGSGDNK
+357 GTMLHLASRGSDGNNT
-372 EGTRM
+372 GTRM

-394 STLLVDILGLIMT
+394 STVLVDILGLMMN
-407 SLPSIYGIV
+407 SLPSVYGIV

-422 FFIAS
+422 FFIA
-427 AYLGSLIIKSDELNP
+427 AAFLGSLIIKKDELDQ

-448 SVN
+448 SVS

>member
-61 HLSDKSRNRS
+61 HLSDKSSNRS
-71 QWIVL
+71 QWIVF

-86 LASSSIPLIESHFS
+86 LASASIPLIESRFS

-157 TVGTILDP
+157 TVGIILDP

-170 LLKITSS
+170 LIKITSS
-177 LAIITIIISFLSL
+177 LAILTNIISFLSL
-190 RNLERSLQNSSHALT
+190 RNLERSLQNSSNALT
-205 PNTINSDV
+205 QNTINSDV

-224 EREAR
+224 ERDAR

-285 LSKFRIGFGSL
+285 LSKFRFGFGSL
-296 SIVKNERLGSE
+296 SIIKNERLGSE

-325 SLLALTFKEPNLLN
+325 SLLALTFTEPNLLN

-407 SLPSIYGIV
+407 SLPSVYGIV

-427 AYLGSLIIKSDELNP
+427 AYLGSLIIKSDESNP

>member
-1 MNWFSIFR
+1 MNWFSILR

-61 HLSDKSRNRS
+61 YLSDKTQNRS
-71 QWIVL
+71 QWIIF
-76 GMLILGIGGI
+76 GMLILGIGGV
-86 LASSSIPLIESHFS
+86 LASVSIPLIESNFA
-100 YGIMLALLSYSLIG
+100 YGIMLALFSYTLIG

-128 ATYSSKSQKGFA
+128 ASYSSKSQKGFA

-157 TVGTILDP
+157 TAGIILDP

-170 LLKITSS
+170 LMKITAS
-177 LAIITIIISFLSL
+177 LAIITNILSYLSL
-190 RNLERSLQNSSHALT
+190 KNLEKSLLNNADARIQNS
-205 PNTINSDV
+205 IRYDV
-213 PILEGIKKVWM
+213 PFLTGIKKIWM

-257 GFTVGEST
+257 GFAVGEST

-270 HKIGTLIGIISIVLC
+270 HKIGTLIGIILIILC
-285 LSKFRIGFGSL
+285 LSKFRIGFRSF

-307 KLWLITG
+307 KFWLITG

-325 SLLALTFKEPNLLN
+325 SLLGLTYRDPGILN
-339 SVVFIFG
+339 SVVFFFG
-346 ISNGVFTAGVL
+346 ISNGVFTAGIL
-357 GTMLHLASRGSGDNK
+357 GTMLHLASRGSGDNNT
-372 EGTRM
+372 GTRM

-394 STLLVDILGLIMT
+394 STVLVDILGLMMN
-407 SLPSIYGIV
+407 SLPSVYGIV

-422 FFIAS
+422 FFIA
-427 AYLGSLIIKSDELNP
+427 AAFLGSLIIKKDELDQ

-448 SVN
+448 SVS

>member
-1 MNWFSIFR
+1 MNWFSILR

-61 HLSDKSRNRS
+61 YLSDKTQNRS
-71 QWIVL
+71 QWIIF
-76 GMLILGIGGI
+76 GMLILGIGGV
-86 LASSSIPLIESHFS
+86 LASASIPLIESNFV
-100 YGIMLALLSYSLIG
+100 YGIMLALFSYTLIG

-128 ATYSSKSQKGFA
+128 ASYSSKSQKGFA

-157 TVGTILDP
+157 TAGIILDP

-170 LLKITSS
+170 LIKITAC
-177 LAIITIIISFLSL
+177 LAIITNILSYLSL
-190 RNLERSLQNSSHALT
+190 KNLEKTLRNNTDART
-205 PNTINSDV
+205 PNASNYKE
-213 PILEGIKKVWM
+213 PFLEGIKKVWM

-257 GFTVGEST
+257 GFAVGEST

-270 HKIGTLIGIISIVLC
+270 HKIGTLIGIILIILC
-285 LSKFRIGFGSL
+285 LSKFRIGFASL
-296 SIVKNERLGSE
+296 SIVKKERLGSE
-307 KLWLITG
+307 KFWLITG
-314 CLFSALSLFII
+314 CLFSAFSLFII
-325 SLLALTFKEPNLLN
+325 SLLGLTYRDPGILN
-339 SVVFIFG
+339 SIVFLFG
-346 ISNGVFTAGVL
+346 ISNGVFTAGIL
-357 GTMLHLASRGSGDNK
+357 GTMLHLASRGSDNNK
-372 EGTRM
+372 TGTRM

-394 STLLVDILGLIMT
+394 STVLIDILGLMMN
-407 SLPSIYGIV
+407 SLPSVYGIV

-422 FFIAS
+422 FFIA
-427 AYLGSLIIKSDELNP
+427 AAFLGSLILKKDELNQ

-448 SVN
+448 SVS

>member
-1 MNWFSIFR
+1 MNWFSILR

-61 HLSDKSRNRS
+61 YLSDKTQNRS
-71 QWIVL
+71 QWIIF
-76 GMLILGIGGI
+76 GMLILGIGGV
-86 LASSSIPLIESHFS
+86 LASVSIPLIESNFA
-100 YGIMLALLSYSLIG
+100 YGIMLALFSYTLIG

-128 ATYSSKSQKGFA
+128 ASYSSKSQKGFA

-157 TVGTILDP
+157 TAGIILDP

-170 LLKITSS
+170 LMKITAS
-177 LAIITIIISFLSL
+177 LAIITNILSYLSL
-190 RNLERSLQNSSHALT
+190 KNLEKSLLNNADARIPNS
-205 PNTINSDV
+205 IRYDV
-213 PILEGIKKVWM
+213 PFLTGIKKIWM

-257 GFTVGEST
+257 GFAVGEST
-265 KLDGF
+265 KLDGL
-270 HKIGTLIGIISIVLC
+270 HKVGTLIGIILIILC
-285 LSKFRIGFGSL
+285 LSKFRIGFRSF
-296 SIVKNERLGSE
+296 SIFKNERLGSE
-307 KLWLITG
+307 KFWLITG

-325 SLLALTFKEPNLLN
+325 SLLGLTYRDPGILN
-339 SVVFIFG
+339 SVVFFFG
-346 ISNGVFTAGVL
+346 ISNGVFTAGIL
-357 GTMLHLASRGSGDNK
+357 GTMLHLASRGSGDNNT
-372 EGTRM
+372 GTRM

-394 STLLVDILGLIMT
+394 STVLVDILGLMMN
-407 SLPSIYGIV
+407 SLPRVYGIV

-422 FFIAS
+422 FFIA
-427 AYLGSLIIKSDELNP
+427 AAFLGSLIIKKDELDQ

-448 SVN
+448 SVS

>member
-1 MNWFSIFR
+1 MNWFSILR
-9 LGLVQLC
+9 LGLIQLC

-61 HLSDKSRNRS
+61 YLSDKTQNRS
-71 QWIVL
+71 QWIIF
-76 GMLILGIGGI
+76 GMLILGIGGV
-86 LASSSIPLIESHFS
+86 LASASIPLIESNFA
-100 YGIMLALLSYSLIG
+100 YGIMLALFSYTLIG

-128 ATYSSKSQKGFA
+128 ASYSSKSQKGFA

-157 TVGTILDP
+157 TAGIILDP

-170 LLKITSS
+170 LIKITAS
-177 LAIITIIISFLSL
+177 LAIITNIFSYLSL
-190 RNLERSLQNSSHALT
+190 KNLEKSLQNSVDARK
-205 PNTINSDV
+205 PNAISYDV
-213 PILEGIKKVWM
+213 PFLEGIKKVWM

-257 GFTVGEST
+257 GFAVGEST

-270 HKIGTLIGIISIVLC
+270 HKIGTLIGIILIILC

-296 SIVKNERLGSE
+296 SFVKNERLGSE
-307 KLWLITG
+307 KFWLITG
-314 CLFSALSLFII
+314 CLFSAFSLFII
-325 SLLALTFKEPNLLN
+325 SLLGLTYRDPGILN
-339 SVVFIFG
+339 SVVFLFG
-346 ISNGVFTAGVL
+346 ISNGVFTAGIL
-357 GTMLHLASRGSGDNK
+357 GTMLHLASKDSGDNNT
-372 EGTRM
+372 GTRM

-394 STLLVDILGLIMT
+394 STVLVDILGLMMN
-407 SLPSIYGIV
+407 SLPSVYGIV

-422 FFIAS
+422 FFIA
-427 AYLGSLIIKSDELNP
+427 AAFLGSLIIKKDELDQ

-448 SVN
+448 SVS

>member
-1 MNWFSIFR
+1 MNWFSILR

-61 HLSDKSRNRS
+61 YLSDKTQNRS
-71 QWIVL
+71 QWIIF
-76 GMLILGIGGI
+76 GMLILGIGGV
-86 LASSSIPLIESHFS
+86 LASASIPLIESNFA
-100 YGIMLALLSYSLIG
+100 YGIMLALFSYTLIG

-128 ATYSSKSQKGFA
+128 ASYSSKSQKGFA

-157 TVGTILDP
+157 TAGIILDP

-170 LLKITSS
+170 LIKITTS
-177 LAIITIIISFLSL
+177 LAIITNILSYLSL
-190 RNLERSLQNSSHALT
+190 KNLEKTLRNNADVRT
-205 PNTINSDV
+205 PNAINYNE
-213 PILEGIKKVWM
+213 PFLEGIKKVWM

-257 GFTVGEST
+257 GFAVGEST

-270 HKIGTLIGIISIVLC
+270 HKIGTLIGIILIILC
-285 LSKFRIGFGSL
+285 LSKFRIGFASL

-307 KLWLITG
+307 KFWLITG
-314 CLFSALSLFII
+314 CLFSAFSLFII
-325 SLLALTFKEPNLLN
+325 SLLGLTYRDPGILN
-339 SVVFIFG
+339 SVVFLFG
-346 ISNGVFTAGVL
+346 ISNGVFTAGIL
-357 GTMLHLASRGSGDNK
+357 GTMLHLASRGSGDNNT
-372 EGTRM
+372 GTRM

-394 STLLVDILGLIMT
+394 STVLVDILGLMMN
-407 SLPSIYGIV
+407 SLPSVYGIV

-422 FFIAS
+422 FFIA
-427 AYLGSLIIKSDELNP
+427 AAFLGSLIIKKDELNQ

-448 SVN
+448 SVS

>member
-1 MNWFSIFR
+1 MNWFSILR

-61 HLSDKSRNRS
+61 YLSDKTQNRS
-71 QWIVL
+71 QWIIF
-76 GMLILGIGGI
+76 GMLILGIGGV
-86 LASSSIPLIESHFS
+86 LASVSIPLIESNFA
-100 YGIMLALLSYSLIG
+100 YGIMLALFSYTLIG
-114 FGVGAAGTPLLALL
+114 FGVGAAGTPLLTLL
-128 ATYSSKSQKGFA
+128 ASYSSKAQKGFA

-157 TVGTILDP
+157 TAGIILDP

-170 LLKITSS
+170 LMKITAS
-177 LAIITIIISFLSL
+177 LAIITNILSYLSL
-190 RNLERSLQNSSHALT
+190 KNLEKSLLNNADARIPNSIRYDAPFLT
-205 PNTINSDV
+205 
-213 PILEGIKKVWM
+213 GIKKIWM

-257 GFTVGEST
+257 GFAVGEST

-270 HKIGTLIGIISIVLC
+270 HKVGTLIGIILIILC
-285 LSKFRIGFGSL
+285 LSKFRIGFGSF
-296 SIVKNERLGSE
+296 SIFKNERLGSE

-325 SLLALTFKEPNLLN
+325 SLLGLTYRDPGILN
-339 SVVFIFG
+339 SVVFFFG
-346 ISNGVFTAGVL
+346 ISNGVFTAGIL
-357 GTMLHLASRGSGDNK
+357 GTMLHLASRGSGDNNT
-372 EGTRM
+372 GTRM

-394 STLLVDILGLIMT
+394 STVLVDILGLMMN
-407 SLPSIYGIV
+407 SLPSVYGIV

-422 FFIAS
+422 FFIA
-427 AYLGSLIIKSDELNP
+427 AAFLGSLIIKKDELDQ

-448 SVN
+448 SVS

>member
-1 MNWFSIFR
+1 MNWFSILR

-61 HLSDKSRNRS
+61 YLSDKTQNRS
-71 QWIVL
+71 QWIIF
-76 GMLILGIGGI
+76 GMLILGIGGV
-86 LASSSIPLIESHFS
+86 LASASIPLIESNFV
-100 YGIMLALLSYSLIG
+100 YGIMLALFSYTLIG

-128 ATYSSKSQKGFA
+128 ASYSSKSQKGFA

-157 TVGTILDP
+157 TAGIILDP

-170 LLKITSS
+170 LIKITAC
-177 LAIITIIISFLSL
+177 LAIITNILSYLSL
-190 RNLERSLQNSSHALT
+190 KNLEKTLRNNTDART
-205 PNTINSDV
+205 PNASNYKE
-213 PILEGIKKVWM
+213 PFLEGIKKVWM

-257 GFTVGEST
+257 GFAVGEST

-270 HKIGTLIGIISIVLC
+270 HKIGTLIGIILIILC
-285 LSKFRIGFGSL
+285 LSKFRIGFASL

-307 KLWLITG
+307 KFWLITG
-314 CLFSALSLFII
+314 CLFSAFSLFII
-325 SLLALTFKEPNLLN
+325 SLLGLTYRDPGILN
-339 SVVFIFG
+339 SIVFLFG
-346 ISNGVFTAGVL
+346 ISNGVFTAGIL
-357 GTMLHLASRGSGDNK
+357 GTMLHLASRGSDDNNT
-372 EGTRM
+372 GTRM

-394 STLLVDILGLIMT
+394 STVLVDILGLMMN
-407 SLPSIYGIV
+407 SLPSVYGIV

-422 FFIAS
+422 FFIA
-427 AYLGSLIIKSDELNP
+427 AAFLGSLILKKDELNQ

-448 SVN
+448 SVS